1 LNEKSIQSK
10 TAGSTYR
17 IVLFLVISPQ
27 FYLKTAVTLKK
38 AQLNMTVNPYTLNPN
53 PLVRYLQKPASE
65 FTRADIID
73 YVENNGIKM
82 INFRYVGGD
91 GRLKALNFVI
101 QSREHLDTILATGER
116 VDGSSLFSFLEAG
129 SSDLYVVPRFKTA
142 FLNPF
147 SEIPAVDIL
156 CSYFDKDGNPLASA
170 PGNIMRKAHKML
182 VEKTGIELEVMGEIE
197 YYVISE
203 KDDLYKATDQRGYH
217 ESAPFVKWEQLR
229 IDAMMAMA
237 QAGAHIKY
245 SHSEVG
251 NFSDDEH
258 EYEQNEI
265 EFLPTDVEEA
275 ADQLIIAKWI
285 LREVGY
291 KYGVTISFAPKITT
305 GKAGSGLHIH
315 MRPMKDGKNLTLE
328 NGKISDTAKKV
339 IAGILDIAPALS
351 AFGNTIPT
359 SYFRLVPHQE
369 APTNVCWGERNR
381 STLIRVPLGWVG
393 ASDMIATAN
402 PLEDACNKDLSDKQ
416 TFEFRCPD
424 GSANI
429 YLLIAGI
436 CVGARHGFEM
446 PDGLEFAQKTYVD
459 VNIFDDKHKSR
470 QKSLA
475 QLPYSCKVA
484 ADYLLARSDVF
495 MQHDVFTSSLIH
507 GVARKLYDY
516 NDENLREKIAPNREE
531 TMKLVRR
538 FLHCG

>member
-1 LNEKSIQSK
+1 MQNNSYS
-10 TAGSTYR
+10 
-17 IVLFLVISPQ
+17 
-27 FYLKTAVTLKK
+27 
-38 AQLNMTVNPYTLNPN
+38 LNPN
-53 PLVRYLQKPASE
+53 PLVRFLQKPARN
-65 FTRADIID
+65 FTKADIIN

-101 QSREHLDTILATGER
+101 QGRDHLNGILATGER
-116 VDGSSLFSFLEAG
+116 VDGSSLFNFLEAG

-147 SEIPAVDIL
+147 AQTPTLDIL
-156 CSYFDKDGNPLASA
+156 CSYFDKDGQPLASA
-170 PGNIMRKAHKML
+170 PGNIMRKAHQAL
-182 VEKTGIELEVMGEIE
+182 VEKTGYSLDVMGEIE
-197 YYVISE
+197 YYVISK
-203 KDDLYKATDQRGYH
+203 KDELYMATDQKGYH
-217 ESAPFVKWEQLR
+217 ESAPFVKWELLR
-229 IDAMMAMA
+229 TEAMLAMA
-237 QAGAHIKY
+237 QTGALLKY

-251 NFSDDEH
+251 NFSDEEH

-265 EFLPTDVEEA
+265 EFLPTNVEDA

-305 GKAGSGLHIH
+305 GKAGSGMHIH
-315 MRPMKDGKNLTLE
+315 MRPMKEGKNVTLE
-328 NGKISDTAKKV
+328 NGRISDVSRKV

-381 STLIRVPLGWVG
+381 SALIRVPLGWVG
-393 ASDMIATAN
+393 AGDMVAIAN
-402 PLEDACNKDLSDKQ
+402 PLEEKHILDFSHKS

-429 YLLIAGI
+429 YLLIAGL

-446 PDGLEFAQKTYVD
+446 EDGLEFARRTFVD
-459 VNIFDDKHKSR
+459 VNIFDAQHKSR
-470 QKSLA
+470 QEELG
-475 QLPYSCKVA
+475 QLPYSCKKA
-484 ADYLLARSDVF
+484 ADYLLEKSDVF
-495 MQHDVFTSSLIH
+495 KQHDVFTESLLQ
-507 GVARKLYDY
+507 GTARNLRAYD
-516 NDENLREKIAPNREE
+516 DENLREKIAPNREE